1 MDIHLACLCDPEIAK
16 EKLQEKKK
24 KKQYSQ
30 NPLDK
35 CTHKINSPNKEN

>member
-24 KKQYSQ
+24 K
-30 NPLDK
+30 
-35 CTHKINSPNKEN
+35 NSIAKTL